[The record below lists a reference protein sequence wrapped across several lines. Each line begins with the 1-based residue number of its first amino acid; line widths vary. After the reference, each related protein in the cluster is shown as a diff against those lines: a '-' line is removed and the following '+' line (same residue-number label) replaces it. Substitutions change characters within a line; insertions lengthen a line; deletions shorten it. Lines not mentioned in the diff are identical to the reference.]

1 MGAVVGRY
9 KTLCVARVL
18 LRRSFKG
25 RLGQAVRGSR
35 KGIAGFLGV
44 FDDLPIRTKALV
56 ASSVLLFSL
65 AGVGLNAYHALDRSA
80 AGLAY
85 LTDVHIPKQR
95 IASALAGDLIT
106 AHLKIFQFV
115 SWRQIGVS
123 AKAAQ
128 ATSAEALAQLEA
140 LNAGLQRFRTL
151 SHQTPAEAGRM
162 AALGEKWAS
171 YIAEMRDV
179 VAAADNDPAMASML
193 LGATD
198 DEFRTI
204 VAELQRMV
212 AQVADQTRATSRGL
226 VALTTENRDVLALAG
241 VFSVLLS
248 ALVALFIG
256 RSVVAPIRAVTR
268 TMQAVSSQH
277 ERVEIGYRDR
287 KDEIGQMVEAIARF
301 QETMAQQNKL
311 LATRQRALEAQNL
324 RFDTAMNHMSH
335 GLAMFDSEHRLVV
348 TNRLYAELYGLT
360 PAQVKPGTSI
370 RQLLECRHAKGVFGE
385 VEFETFAGD
394 YLAQFGK
401 ASARVQELA
410 DGRVISIVRRPM
422 RDGGIVSTTEDI
434 TERRRSE
441 ARIAHMAHHDALT
454 DLPNR
459 ILLKERLELAVS
471 RVHRGEIVAV
481 HLLDLDHFKNV
492 NDTLGHPVGDK
503 LLKGVTERLGKLIRE
518 TDTIARMGGDEF
530 AIVQVGIKE
539 PSDASDLAQRVIEV
553 VNAPHD
559 IDGHQVVAGTSVGIA
574 IGPLDGTD
582 PDQLIRNADLA
593 LYRAKG
599 DGRGTFRFF
608 EPDMDAR
615 MQARRTME
623 YDLRKALIA
632 GEFELY
638 YQPLVNLER
647 DEISA
652 CEALIR
658 WRHPTRGMIPPG
670 DFIPL
675 AEENG
680 FIVPLGDWVIRQ
692 ACATAMT
699 WPEHVKVAVN
709 LSPVQFKS
717 PGLEQ
722 AVLGALA
729 ASGLEPD
736 RLELEITETVLLQDS
751 AATLATLHQLRSLG
765 VRVAMDDFGTGYSSL
780 SYLQSFP
787 FDKIKIDRSFIK
799 EVADKKNAVDIVRAV
814 AALAS
819 GLGMSTTAEGVETR
833 QQLDA
838 VKAEG
843 CTEMQGFV
851 FSEPLSGRDI
861 ERLLASDFSAAW
873 CVAGAA

>member
-1 MGAVVGRY
+1 MR
-9 KTLCVARVL
+9 
-18 LRRSFKG
+18 
-25 RLGQAVRGSR
+25 RLGQSVRGCR
-35 KGIAGFLGV
+35 KAAGGFLGPI
-44 FDDLPIRTKALV
+44 DDLPIRTKALA
-56 ASSVLLFSL
+56 ASSVLLFCL
-65 AGVGLNAYHALDRSA
+65 VGVGLNAYHALDRSA
-80 AGLAY
+80 AGLAH
-85 LTDVHIPKQR
+85 LSNVHIPKQR
-95 IASALAGDLIT
+95 IASELTGDLFT

-115 SWRQIGVS
+115 SWRQVGVS
-123 AKAAQ
+123 AKTVQ
-128 ATSAEALAQLEA
+128 ATSGEALAQLER
-140 LNAGLQRFRTL
+140 LGAGLQRFRTL
-151 SHQTPAEAGRM
+151 SHQSPAEARRM
-162 AALGEKWAS
+162 AALGEKWAK
-171 YIAEMRDV
+171 YVAEMHDV
-179 VAAADNDPAMASML
+179 VAAADNDASMASML

-204 VAELQRMV
+204 VAELQRMA
-212 AQVADQTRATSRGL
+212 AQVADQTRATSQGL
-226 VALTTENRDVLALAG
+226 AALTTDNRDVLALAG
-241 VFSVLLS
+241 AFGALLS

-256 RSVVAPIRAVTR
+256 RSVVAPIQAVTR

-277 ERVEIGYRDR
+277 ERVDIGYRDR
-287 KDEIGQMVEAIARF
+287 KDEIGQMVEAIAQF
-301 QETMAQQNKL
+301 QETMALQNKL
-311 LATRQRALEAQNL
+311 LAARQHELEAQNL

-348 TNRLYAELYGLT
+348 SNRLYGELYGLT
-360 PAQVKPGTSI
+360 PAQLKRGTSI
-370 RQLLECRHAKGVFGE
+370 RQLLEYRHAKGVFGD
-385 VEFETFAGD
+385 VEFEPFARD
-394 YLAQFGK
+394 WLAEFGK
-401 ASARVQELA
+401 ASSRVQELA
-410 DGRVISIVRRPM
+410 DGRVFSIVRRPM

-441 ARIAHMAHHDALT
+441 AKIAHMAHHDALT

-459 ILLKERLELAVS
+459 VLLKERLELAVT

-503 LLKGVTERLGKLIRE
+503 LLKGVTDRLGTLIRE

-530 AIVQVGIKE
+530 AIVQVGINQ
-539 PSDASDLAQRVIEV
+539 PSDASNLAQRVIDV
-553 VNAPHD
+553 VSAPHE
-559 IDGHQVVAGTSVGIA
+559 IEGHQVVAGTSVGIA
-574 IGPLDGTD
+574 IGPIDGTD

-615 MQARRTME
+615 MQARRMME

-647 DEISA
+647 DEISG
-652 CEALIR
+652 CEALLR
-658 WRHPTRGMIPPG
+658 WRHPRSGMISPG

-680 FIVPLGDWVIRQ
+680 FIVPLGEWVIRQ
-692 ACATAMT
+692 ACATAAT

-709 LSPVQFKS
+709 LSPAQFKS

-722 AVLGALA
+722 AVVGALA
-729 ASGLEPD
+729 ASGLRPE

-751 AATLATLHQLRSLG
+751 TATLATLHQLRSLG

-819 GLGMSTTAEGVETR
+819 GLGMSTTAEGVETK

-861 ERLLASDFSAAW
+861 ESLLCSSFSATR
-873 CVAGAA
+873 CIAGAA

>member
-1 MGAVVGRY
+1 MRRPGAA
-9 KTLCVARVL
+9 VAR
-18 LRRSFKG
+18 
-25 RLGQAVRGSR
+25 
-35 KGIAGFLGV
+35 FLAL

-56 ASSVLLFSL
+56 ASSVLLFCL

-80 AGLAY
+80 AGLAH

-95 IASALAGDLIT
+95 IASELTGDLIT

-115 SWRQIGVS
+115 SWREIGVS
-123 AKAAQ
+123 AKTTE
-128 ATSAEALAQLEA
+128 ATGAEALAQLER
-140 LNAGLQRFRTL
+140 LGKGLERFRTL
-151 SHQTPAEAGRM
+151 SHQSPAEARRM
-162 AALGEKWAS
+162 TALGEKWAK
-171 YIAEMRDV
+171 YTAELRDV
-179 VAAADNDPAMASML
+179 VAAAANDAYMASML

-198 DEFRTI
+198 EEFRTI
-204 VAELQRMV
+204 VAELQRMA

-226 VALTTENRDVLALAG
+226 AALTAENRDVLALAG
-241 VFSVLLS
+241 AFSALLS

-256 RSVVAPIRAVTR
+256 RSVVAPIQAVTR
-268 TMQAVSSQH
+268 TMQAVSAQH
-277 ERVEIGYRDR
+277 ERVDLGYRYR
-287 KDEIGQMVEAIARF
+287 KDEIGQMVEAIAQF
-301 QETMAQQNKL
+301 QETMAHQNGL
-311 LATRQRALEAQNL
+311 LAARKREVEAQIL

-348 TNRLYAELYGLT
+348 SNRLYGELYGLT
-360 PAQVKPGTSI
+360 PAQLKPGTSI
-370 RQLLECRHAKGVFGE
+370 RELLAHRHAKGVFGN
-385 VEFETFAGD
+385 VDFETFARD
-394 YLAQFGK
+394 WLAEFGK
-401 ASARVQELA
+401 ASSRVQELA
-410 DGRVISIVRRPM
+410 DGRIVSIVRRPM

-459 ILLKERLELAVS
+459 VLLKERLELAVS

-503 LLKGVTERLGKLIRE
+503 LLKGVTDRLGKLIRE

-530 AIVQVGIKE
+530 AIVQVGIKQ
-539 PSDASDLAQRVIEV
+539 PSDASNLAQRVIDV
-553 VNAPHD
+553 VSAPHE

-574 IGPLDGTD
+574 IGPIDGTD

-608 EPDMDAR
+608 EPGMDAR

-623 YDLRKALIA
+623 YDLRKALVA
-632 GEFELY
+632 GEFDLH

-647 DEISA
+647 DEISG
-652 CEALIR
+652 CEALVR
-658 WRHPTRGMIPPG
+658 WRHPEKGMIPPG

-680 FIVPLGDWVIRQ
+680 FIVPLGEWVIRQ
-692 ACATAMT
+692 ACATAAT
-699 WPEHVKVAVN
+699 WPDHVKVAVN
-709 LSPVQFKS
+709 LSPAQFKS

-722 AVLGALA
+722 AVVGALA
-729 ASGLEPD
+729 ASGLRPE

-819 GLGMSTTAEGVETR
+819 GLGMSTTAEGVETL

-851 FSEPLSGRDI
+851 FSKPLSARDI
-861 ERLLASDFSAAW
+861 EGLLCSGFSAER
-873 CVAGAA
+873 CLAGAA

>member
-1 MGAVVGRY
+1 
-9 KTLCVARVL
+9 
-18 LRRSFKG
+18 LRRGLKTVFG
-25 RLGQAVRGSR
+25 RSLGL
-35 KGIAGFLGV
+35 I
-44 FDDLPIRTKALV
+44 DDLPIRTKALA
-56 ASSVLLFSL
+56 ASSLIVLSL
-65 AGVGLNAYHALDRSA
+65 VGMGANAYVSLDRSA
-80 AGLAY
+80 AGLVY
-85 LTDVHIPKQR
+85 LSDVHIPKQR
-95 IASALAGDLIT
+95 TAAELTNDLIT
-106 AHLKIFQFV
+106 AHLKIFQLV
-115 SWRQIGVS
+115 SWGQVGVS
-123 AKAAQ
+123 P
-128 ATSAEALAQLEA
+128 ATMGTTGGDCLARLE
-140 LNAGLQRFRTL
+140 GLGASLQQFYGP
-151 SHQTPAEAGRM
+151 SHLAPAEAERLG
-162 AALGEKWAS
+162 ALGETWAR
-171 YIAEMRDV
+171 YIREMRDV
-179 VAAADNDPAMASML
+179 VAAAGSDPAMASML

-198 DEFRTI
+198 DEFQSI
-204 VAELQRMV
+204 VAELQRLT
-212 AQVADQTRATSRGL
+212 AQVADQTRSASQS
-226 VALTTENRDVLALAG
+226 VAALTADNRDTLALA
-241 VFSVLLS
+241 VTFSALLS
-248 ALVALFIG
+248 MLAALVLG
-256 RSVVAPIRAVTR
+256 RSVVTPIQAVTR

-277 ERVEIGYRDR
+277 ERVDIAYRGR
-287 KDEIGQMVEAIARF
+287 KDEIGQMVDAIARF
-301 QETMAQQNKL
+301 QDTMQTQNRL
-311 LATRQRALEAQNL
+311 LATRQSELEAQNM
-324 RFDTAMNHMSH
+324 RFDAALNHMSQ
-335 GLAMFDSEHRLVV
+335 GLAMFDAGHRLVV
-348 TNRLYAELYGLT
+348 SNKLYAELYGLT
-360 PAQVKPGTSI
+360 AAQVQRGTTI
-370 RQLLECRHAKGVFGE
+370 RQLLAYRHAKGVFGD
-385 VEFETFAGD
+385 VDFETFARD
-394 YLAQFGK
+394 WLAEFGK

-422 RDGGIVSTTEDI
+422 ADGGIVSTTEDI

-459 ILLKERLELAVS
+459 VLLKERLELAVG

-503 LLKGVTERLGKLIRE
+503 LLKGVTERLGQVIKE

-530 AIVQVGIKE
+530 AIVQVGIRQ
-539 PSDASDLAQRVIEV
+539 PSDASALAERVIDV
-553 VNAPHD
+553 VSAPHD

-574 IGPLDGTD
+574 IGPNDGTD

-623 YDLRKALIA
+623 YDLRKALVA

-647 DEISA
+647 NEICG
-652 CEALIR
+652 CEALVR
-658 WRHPTRGMIPPG
+658 WLHPEKGMIPPG

-680 FIVPLGDWVIRQ
+680 FIVPLGEWVIRE
-692 ACATAMT
+692 ACRTAAT
-699 WPEHVKVAVN
+699 WPDHVKVAVN
-709 LSPVQFKS
+709 LSPAQFKN

-722 AVLGALA
+722 AVVGALA
-729 ASGLEPD
+729 ASGIAPK

-751 AATLATLHQLRSLG
+751 TATLATLHALRALG

-799 EVADKKNAVDIVRAV
+799 EVAARKNAVDIVRAV
-814 AALAS
+814 TALAN
-819 GLGMSTTAEGVETR
+819 GLGMVTTAEGVETA

-851 FSEPLSGRDI
+851 FSKPLPAGEVES
-861 ERLLASDFSAAW
+861 LLAAGLPADKSDIASAA
-873 CVAGAA
+873 